1 MCTKR
6 STCFISLNHSGAAA
20 QRTVPSPL
28 IGRTQMSPNEIV
40 SCEVQTLLG
49 GLSTAVDKL
58 NKVPVKQQWM
68 SVLSRGN
75 RISHIRPFNFWVL
88 KIQKWLYLWFNT
100 LRDRERKPGVH
111 QALWQTV
118 EHFPECCLVVTLNS
132 KVKRCGGGRTSFFL
146 KSTIQRGEA
155 DGMNR
160 SEFYNFS
167 KAICLNGDP
176 TKPAWPLTCDH
187 CSLKSELHILCAF

>member
-1 MCTKR
+1 
-6 STCFISLNHSGAAA
+6 
-20 QRTVPSPL
+20 
-28 IGRTQMSPNEIV
+28 MSPNEIL

-49 GLSTAVDKL
+49 SLSTAVDKL

-75 RISHIRPFNFWVL
+75 RISHIRSFNFWVL
-88 KIQKWLYLWFNT
+88 KIALSLDRSAFIYDSTHWE
-100 LRDRERKPGVH
+100 RERKPGVH

-132 KVKRCGGGRTSFFL
+132 KVREMWRRKNFFFFL

-155 DGMNR
+155 DSMNR
-160 SEFYNFS
+160 SEIYNFS

-187 CSLKSELHILCAF
+187 CSLTSELHILCAF